1 MRSSNTSTEI
11 CPTIRPIQ
19 ANATIDADVLAI
31 HVMRVLSRAQ
41 QRGESLSLEDLA
53 ARLEVRKADV
63 RRVVT
68 ALDRRGFVDAARMRV
83 TMMGFVLGCSVSA
96 AELKPAR
103 KPASKPAKRA
113 SVSFLRA
120 A

>member
-11 CPTIRPIQ
+11 V
-19 ANATIDADVLAI
+19 TIDADVLAI

-41 QRGESLSLEDLA
+41 QKGEALSLEDLA

-63 RRVVT
+63 RRVVS
-68 ALDRRGFVDAARMRV
+68 ALDKRGFVDAARMRV
-83 TMMGFVLGCSVSA
+83 TMMGFVLGCSVGGA
-96 AELKPAR
+96 DLKPAR
-103 KPASKPAKRA
+103 KAATKRA
-113 SVSFLRA
+113 AISYLRA

>member
-1 MRSSNTSTEI
+1 MRSSNTSTE
-11 CPTIRPIQ
+11 
-19 ANATIDADVLAI
+19 NVTIDADVLAI

-41 QRGESLSLEDLA
+41 QKNESLSLADLA
-53 ARLEVRKADV
+53 ARLQVRKADV

-68 ALDRRGFVDAARMRV
+68 ALDKRGFVDATRMRV
-83 TMMGFVLGCSVSA
+83 TMMGFVLGCSVGA

-103 KPASKPAKRA
+103 KAAERRA
-113 SVSFLRA
+113 TVSYLRA

>member
-1 MRSSNTSTEI
+1 MRSSNTSTE
-11 CPTIRPIQ
+11 
-19 ANATIDADVLAI
+19 NVTIDADVLAI

-41 QRGESLSLEDLA
+41 QQGEQLSLEAVA

-63 RRVVT
+63 RRVVS
-68 ALDRRGFVDAARMRV
+68 ALDKGGFVDAMRMRV
-83 TMMGFVLGCSVSA
+83 TMMGFVLGCSVGT

-103 KPASKPAKRA
+103 KQATKLSAPRGSAKRA
-113 SVSFLRA
+113 AVSYLRA